1 MTFRHETDI
10 NKIVGRLSDVSSAA
24 LDVVAPSTKVTYGLG
39 ASMMM
44 LDEPH
49 MDSHGVRET
58 LPLRFTRTAL
68 RQQAERFGIPLR
80 YVDLLTEEQPEL
92 LANNFNQRSQ
102 HLNEATLY
110 RMVRQEKAAD
120 EGSAEYPAANQI
132 YWRVRAVL
140 SNRFNAIDHLDVI
153 TAVARGAEA
162 ANVDLSQ
169 CYVEGDWTD
178 DRLRLRISV
187 PQIELAAPDLLRDYR
202 SPFGDADWS
211 THHRAF
217 QQRIQQEGRHVGDV
231 MWAGLE
237 VANSETGMGAA
248 TVAPRAMILACLN
261 GMTRKADIVRAVH
274 LGGRLEQ
281 GAVTW
286 SAETRRKELAV
297 IESKM
302 TDAVNQFC
310 SVDYL
315 RELVAQMAEAKGVEV
330 QNVTKAMEVAQTRLG
345 FSEDEVNAALNMFTR
360 SGETSVFGL
369 GQAFTAVAQTV
380 DDGDRQT
387 DIEQTFWD
395 IVNHAEEFQ
404 GV

>member
-1 MTFRHETDI
+1 MRHETDI

-110 RMVRQEKAAD
+110 RMVRQERINPE
-120 EGSAEYPAANQI
+120 EGAEV